1 MGVLFSV
8 IIPFYNSEKTLKR
21 AIDSVIS
28 QTSQNWELILIND
41 GSTDGSVKIAKTF
54 LEDSR
59 VSYFSQENNGVCS
72 ARNEGANR
80 SVGDWLIFLDSDDEF
95 FNDSISNFFS
105 ESIKHNENVDLILSS
120 YKLINKTRSE
130 IRSTARIPGSYCIKK
145 NIFLEIGGFDEKM
158 TYGENSE
165 LIRRASLRGLK
176 FHKANFVSLNYFE
189 STNGGSKNLLNMIR
203 SNDYLLIKYSA
214 YFENRQK
221 EKAVYLQVIGVALLR
236 LGEFEKAQNYFLECV
251 KISFLKPQYW
261 FRLFLCSFPFLSR
274 KVYPQNGRLLQ

>member
-1 MGVLFSV
+1 MGVFFSV
-8 IIPFYNSEKTLKR
+8 IIPLYNSEKTLKR
-21 AIDSVIS
+21 AVDSVFS
-28 QTSQNWELILIND
+28 QTFQNWELILIND
-41 GSTDGSVKIAKTF
+41 GSTDGSGQIAKTF
-54 LEDSR
+54 LDHSR
-59 VSYFSQENNGVCS
+59 VSYFYQDNLGVCS
-72 ARNEGANR
+72 ARNEGAKR
-80 SVGDWLIFLDSDDEF
+80 SVGDWLIFLDSDDELF
-95 FNDSISNFFS
+95 KDSIFNFYS
-105 ESIKHNENVDLILSS
+105 ESIRQKENVDLILSS
-120 YKLINKTRSE
+120 YKLINKTSSE

-145 NIFLEIGGFDEKM
+145 NVFLEIGGFDEKM

-189 STNGGSKNLLNMIR
+189 STNGGSKNLLNMIQ
-203 SNDYLLIKYSA
+203 SNEYLLKRYSK

-261 FRLFLCSFPFLSR
+261 FRLFLSSFPFMSR
-274 KVYPQNGRLLQ
+274 KIYPVKRSIQQ